1 MIQYSIKEVVTM
13 KKLGYALVVYVIICG
28 ITILLPASSGYDVWS
43 WKLFVGQVY
52 AIPAFIATLLI
63 LYFWGNKKRTN

>member
-13 KKLGYALVVYVIICG
+13 KKLGYALVVYVIVCG
-28 ITILLPASSGYDVWS
+28 ITILLPASPDYDVWS

-63 LYFWGNKKRTN
+63 LYFWGSKKRTN